1 MTKTKSQ
8 VATILSILISKSW
21 VKFSV
26 WYSFSD
32 SIQGANKY
40 FPKMIII
47 NIPFAYMKY
56 SFSWKELILLLSII
70 ILHNYGNYDITA
82 TRLQNVFLVTGSRV
96 VLYGYIRTMKTY
108 MVNQPSYSSIAKCNI
123 FSLTSSSFYP
133 EIIKCHILLSKVFS
147 SEILQI
153 MHISIIR

>member
-1 MTKTKSQ
+1 MRT
-8 VATILSILISKSW
+8 W
-21 VKFSV
+21 
-26 WYSFSD
+26 
-32 SIQGANKY
+32 
-40 FPKMIII
+40 
-47 NIPFAYMKY
+47 NIVLVERK
-56 SFSWKELILLLSII
+56 LILLLSII

-108 MVNQPSYSSIAKCNI
+108 MVNQPSYSSTAKCNI

-153 MHISIIR
+153 MHISIIRKQIKGIVLETARNKASASIISNTSSYQSWIEF